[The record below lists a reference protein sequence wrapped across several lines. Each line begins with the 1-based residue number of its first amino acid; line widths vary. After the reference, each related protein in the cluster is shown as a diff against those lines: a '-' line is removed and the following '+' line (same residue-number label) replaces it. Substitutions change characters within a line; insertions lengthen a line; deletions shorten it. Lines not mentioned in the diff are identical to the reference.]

1 MNNKNEFKPENGDI
15 HKARG
20 KKSINCKKGF
30 KRLFARRGFYSLVFS
45 GFSAVLHQE
54 TCGFQGQRFSR
65 GRANAVYAD

>member
-30 KRLFARRGFYSLVFS
+30 KRLLCDHFQRENEVHFRALGFPEWQDTAPQVR
-45 GFSAVLHQE
+45 HP
-54 TCGFQGQRFSR
+54 
-65 GRANAVYAD
+65 